1 MDEASKSHG
10 CGARLGPAFISFA
23 THDTSLHDLGGSPQK
38 WEKGLQTLPMQLFLL
53 KGFCRQLAS
62 SKRVDGTGGQF
73 YGGGGGEREDGS
85 DKGTK
90 RDDNGAISTL
100 ATVDRGAPFSNSTRG
115 EMAVHGTFPHQQ

>member
-10 CGARLGPAFISFA
+10 CVARLGPAFISFA

-38 WEKGLQTLPMQLFLL
+38 WEEGLQTLPMQLFLL

-62 SKRVDGTGGQF
+62 SKRVDGTGWQC
-73 YGGGGGEREDGS
+73 YGGGGERKDGS
-85 DKGTK
+85 DKGAK

-115 EMAVHGTFPHQQ
+115 EMAVHGAFPHQQ